1 MVTWVGWWCLY
12 KRGSS
17 PGLDPTFDRGLA
29 EAADKSEAS
38 TKTLHTARSAAREG
52 SSPVV
57 QWTPPR
63 SMTHPRSSASSL
75 QGHNRTMTDWGRAAK
90 GKGDVSDRGTRQGG
104 PSRAGLWTEPDRTGP
119 SPFVRAARSRQ
130 ASTSVSL
137 RSVGGKSTRTVNHGI
152 RCGFTTHVHVHTSNQ

>member
-104 PSRAGLWTEPDRTGP
+104 PSRAGLWTEPDRTVAVCKGC
-119 SPFVRAARSRQ
+119 
-130 ASTSVSL
+130 SL
-137 RSVGGKSTRTVNHGI
+137 SSGVNICFLALCGGKIDENGQPWYPLWIH
-152 RCGFTTHVHVHTSNQ
+152 HTCPCAYI